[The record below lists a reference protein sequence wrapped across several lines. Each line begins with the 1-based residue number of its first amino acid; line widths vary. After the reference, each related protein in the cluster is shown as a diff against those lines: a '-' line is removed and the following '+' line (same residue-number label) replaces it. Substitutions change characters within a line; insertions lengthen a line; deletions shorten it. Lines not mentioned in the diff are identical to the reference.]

1 MFYVGHYHFERTLNN
16 RNICNKHLFDHKK
29 VFFYFFYMCL
39 FTIFIL
45 DIYYLKAKTLF
56 GHMI

>member
-1 MFYVGHYHFERTLNN
+1 MLAIIILKE
-16 RNICNKHLFDHKK
+16 HLTIVTFVTNTYLIIKK
-29 VFFYFFYMCL
+29 LFFYFFYMCL

-56 GHMI
+56 GHMM